1 MVFAL
6 SLASAAQKKKDVLV
20 TIGKTPVTMDEF
32 LRIYERNNS
41 NIQDPENKKTAAEYL
56 ELFVNFKLKVLEAQ
70 SLGMDTLSAFRTEL
84 DGYRDELA
92 TPYLT
97 NVSYND
103 KIVEETYQRMKK
115 EVYASHLMISVPE
128 NAVPEDTLAAYQ
140 RVLEIRKEILGGL
153 DFNEAASLYS
163 QDPSAQT
170 NKGELGWFTVFQM
183 VYPFEEAA
191 YSTPVGEVSS
201 PVRTRFGYHLLKDIS
216 PDET

>member
-1 MVFAL
+1 
-6 SLASAAQKKKDVLV
+6 
-20 TIGKTPVTMDEF
+20 MDEF

-115 EVYASHLMISVPE
+115 RSMRAIS
-128 NAVPEDTLAAYQ
+128 
-140 RVLEIRKEILGGL
+140 
-153 DFNEAASLYS
+153 
-163 QDPSAQT
+163 
-170 NKGELGWFTVFQM
+170 
-183 VYPFEEAA
+183 
-191 YSTPVGEVSS
+191 
-201 PVRTRFGYHLLKDIS
+201 
-216 PDET
+216 

>member
-128 NAVPEDTLAAYQ
+128 NAVP
-140 RVLEIRKEILGGL
+140 
-153 DFNEAASLYS
+153 
-163 QDPSAQT
+163 
-170 NKGELGWFTVFQM
+170 
-183 VYPFEEAA
+183 
-191 YSTPVGEVSS
+191 
-201 PVRTRFGYHLLKDIS
+201 
-216 PDET
+216 